1 MLLYNLVITNVKCAD
16 LCPESPNASNL
27 KISRMDKTSG
37 SVLGGEEIFLLCD
50 KVQKVIMIFT
60 FKKALTVLPILSDQM
75 MYVLLHFQ
83 MILTFVFMR
92 RKMMKDGRHLETSP
106 LLMSTNRFVMN

>member
-1 MLLYNLVITNVKCAD
+1 MLLYNSVITNVKCAD

-37 SVLGGEEIFLLCD
+37 SVLGGEEVFLLCD
-50 KVQKVIMIFT
+50 KVQKGYYD
-60 FKKALTVLPILSDQM
+60 FKISKGLTVLPILLDQM

-92 RKMMKDGRHLETSP
+92 RKMMQDGRHLETSP
-106 LLMSTNRFVMN
+106 LLMSTNRFVIN